1 MAQYINSNKPF
12 VFSLNFNP
20 NETEELEIT
29 FLQFETKIV
38 KTKSELE
45 KWMPE
50 ATEENGLWLLPFAFT
65 IEESNR
71 FEPNEEISV
80 QIKVVIGG
88 IQDYT
93 NMVHFMLSD
102 ILEEVTE

>member
-12 VFSLNFNP
+12 LFSLNFNP
-20 NETEELEIT
+20 GEAEELEIT
-29 FLQFETKIV
+29 FLQLEAKIV

-45 KWMPE
+45 KWLPE
-50 ATEENGLWLLPFAFT
+50 VTEENGLWLLPFAFT

-80 QIKVVIGG
+80 QIKVVIGE

-102 ILEEVTE
+102 ILEEVAE